1 MKNKIIIPTIL
12 FIAALIFSFFALSQ
26 EKNKSQLQA
35 NEPTNQENQ
44 QSNSTLSQEKNKNQA
59 LTEKTMPNTEPKVE
73 SKKDQSES
81 QIILFYGD
89 GCPHCAIVEEYIKE
103 NSIGDKIS
111 FAQKEVYYNQN
122 NAKELEVKAKICGL
136 STDSIGVPF
145 LWDGEDCL
153 IGDQDIINFFKQKTN
168 GQ

>member
-1 MKNKIIIPTIL
+1 MKNKTIIPTIL
-12 FIAALIFSFFALSQ
+12 FIAVLIFSFFVLSP
-26 EKNKSQLQA
+26 EKDKNQIST
-35 NEPTNQENQ
+35 NETVIEENQ
-44 QSNSTLSQEKNKNQA
+44 SA
-59 LTEKTMPNTEPKVE
+59 
-73 SKKDQSES
+73 S

-103 NSIGDKIS
+103 NSIDDKIS

-122 NAKELEVKAKICGL
+122 NAKELETKARICGL
-136 STDSIGVPF
+136 PTDSIGVPF
-145 LWDGEDCL
+145 LWDGEKCL